1 MKAKGKIILMATC
14 LLLVS
19 VWVGATDYK
28 NWLPLIPE
36 TLGDL
41 AKSGDPDVINMEMS
55 GQSWSSLRQNYTD
68 NSNKRASLTIVS
80 GVIAPQAQAFQAM
93 SHMQM
98 ETQDQIM
105 KTVNVSG
112 YKAVFQLNKANKN
125 GSLMISL
132 GEQTLVLIEGEP
144 ITSEKELTDLTK
156 EVPLKKIASQA
167 R

>member
-93 SHMQM
+93 SHIQM

-132 GEQTLVLIEGEP
+132 DEQTLVLIEGEP
-144 ITSEKELTDLTK
+144 ITSEKELTDLAK

>member
-98 ETQDQIM
+98 ETQDQII

-112 YKAVFQLNKANKN
+112 YKAIFQLNKANKN
-125 GSLMISL
+125 GGLMISL
-132 GEQTLVLIEGEP
+132 GEQTLVVIEGEP
-144 ITSEKELTDLTK
+144 ITSEKELTALAK
-156 EVPLKKIASQA
+156 EVPLKKIATQA

>member
-93 SHMQM
+93 SHIQM

-132 GEQTLVLIEGEP
+132 DEQTLVLIEGEP
-144 ITSEKELTDLTK
+144 ITSEKELTDLAK
-156 EVPLKKIASQA
+156 EVPLKKIVSQA

>member
-19 VWVGATDYK
+19 VGVGATDYK
-28 NWLPLIPE
+28 SWLPLIPE

-41 AKSGDPDVINMEMS
+41 AKSGDPDGINMEMS
-55 GQSWSSLRQNYTD
+55 GQSWSSLQQNYTD

-93 SHMQM
+93 SHLQM
-98 ETQDQIM
+98 ETQDQII

-112 YKAVFQLNKANKN
+112 YKAIFQLNKANKN
-125 GSLMISL
+125 GGLMISL
-132 GEQTLVLIEGEP
+132 GEQTLVVIEGEP
-144 ITSEKELTDLTK
+144 ITSEKELTALAK
-156 EVPLKKIASQA
+156 EVPLKEIATQA
-167 R
+167 K

>member
-1 MKAKGKIILMATC
+1 M
-14 LLLVS
+14 
-19 VWVGATDYK
+19 WVGATDYK

-98 ETQDQIM
+98 ETQDQII

>member
-98 ETQDQIM
+98 ETQDQII

>member
-93 SHMQM
+93 SHIQM

-132 GEQTLVLIEGEP
+132 DEQTLVLIEGEP
-144 ITSEKELTDLTK
+144 ITSEKELNDLAK

>member
-1 MKAKGKIILMATC
+1 MKTKGKIILMATC

-28 NWLPLIPE
+28 GWLPLIPE

-41 AKSGDPDVINMEMS
+41 AKSGDPDGINMEMS

-98 ETQDQIM
+98 ETQDQII

-144 ITSEKELTDLTK
+144 ITSEKELTALAK
-156 EVPLKKIASQA
+156 EVPLKKIATQA

>member
-28 NWLPLIPE
+28 SWLPLIPE

-41 AKSGDPDVINMEMS
+41 TKSGDPNGINMEMS
-55 GQSWSSLRQNYTD
+55 GQSWSSLQQNYTD

-98 ETQDQIM
+98 ETQDQII
-105 KTVNVSG
+105 KTINVSG
-112 YKAVFQLNKANKN
+112 YKAVIQLNKANKN
-125 GSLMISL
+125 GALMISL
-132 GEQTLVLIEGEP
+132 GEQTLVVIEGEP
-144 ITSEKELTDLTK
+144 ITSEKELTALAK
-156 EVPLKKIASQA
+156 EVPLKKIATQA

>member
-93 SHMQM
+93 SHIQM

-144 ITSEKELTDLTK
+144 ITSEKELNDLAK
-156 EVPLKKIASQA
+156 EVPLKKIVSQA

>member
-144 ITSEKELTDLTK
+144 ITSEKELNDLAK

>member
-19 VWVGATDYK
+19 VGVGATDYK
-28 NWLPLIPE
+28 SWLPLIPE

-41 AKSGDPDVINMEMS
+41 AKSGDPDGINMEMS
-55 GQSWSSLRQNYTD
+55 GQSWSSLQQNYTD

-93 SHMQM
+93 SHLQM
-98 ETQDQIM
+98 ETQDQII

-125 GSLMISL
+125 GGLMISL
-132 GEQTLVLIEGEP
+132 GEQTLVVIEGEP
-144 ITSEKELTDLTK
+144 ITSEKELTALAK
-156 EVPLKKIASQA
+156 EVPLKEIATQA
-167 R
+167 K